1 MFKTIM
7 EVYLENNESTKNLNQ
22 NQLPRIIIDKKKL
35 KIIKNEKNNYDILYN
50 LKNHNIY
57 LSQIINFDLIKLIYE
72 INKDVFEDF
81 NIEIINENEANIYLL
96 LKHYFKELGFPK
108 RYLYLNLQKEKKEN
122 NIQFKF
128 KTIYDDLPNINNF
141 PSDVII
147 LPIDTMNV
155 NYDFISDH
163 NLKANHNI
171 IFLSTFEIPDF
182 IEKITLTIFS
192 NMFLRTKQFI
202 ENIKL

>member
-1 MFKTIM
+1 M

-50 LKNHNIY
+50 VKNHNIY

>member
-1 MFKTIM
+1 M
-7 EVYLENNESTKNLNQ
+7 EVYLENNESNKNLNQ

>member
-1 MFKTIM
+1 M

-50 LKNHNIY
+50 VKNHNIY

-182 IEKITLTIFS
+182 IEKLTLTIFS

>member
-7 EVYLENNESTKNLNQ
+7 EVYLENNESNKNLNQ